1 MTLGLQWTAAS
12 PAIAEPIC
20 MAGSQTDL
28 VRFET
33 VLGDMEV
40 VLCSEDSPITVAN
53 FLSYVDDGSYTND
66 VIVHRSVQGNDC
78 TNGDGICIIQGGGF
92 FIDDQG
98 IMDAVPAMDP
108 IGLEGDGP
116 HEPYSIAMAR
126 TDDPIS
132 ATNQWFINVTKN
144 TFNNEHTVFGEVV
157 VGRNVVDVIAAQET
171 WRLNAGPLSDT
182 PLIDYP
188 DDGSSHVP
196 YFVYVTDIVRLPE
209 PGAGLSIG
217 AGLAT
222 LMWLARRRASG
233 LASSG

>member
-1 MTLGLQWTAAS
+1 
-12 PAIAEPIC
+12 
-20 MAGSQTDL
+20 
-28 VRFET
+28 
-33 VLGDMEV
+33 
-40 VLCSEDSPITVAN
+40 
-53 FLSYVDDGSYTND
+53 TN
-66 VIVHRSVQGNDC
+66 H
-78 TNGDGICIIQGGGF
+78 
-92 FIDDQG
+92 
-98 IMDAVPAMDP
+98 
-108 IGLEGDGP
+108 
-116 HEPYSIAMAR
+116 
-126 TDDPIS
+126 
-132 ATNQWFINVTKN
+132 WFINVTKN
-144 TFNNEHTVFGEVV
+144 TFKNEHTVFGEVV